1 MPIDEIEKIENTKKR
16 FDVLYY
22 ETRENEMEI
31 MNKISIMLK
40 HHITEINEI
49 DTLEKLSNIYKNIK
63 G

>member
-16 FDVLYY
+16 FDELYY

-31 MNKISIMLK
+31 MNKISKI
-40 HHITEINEI
+40 INDNI
-49 DTLEKLSNIYKNIK
+49 LDPNQVYDLELLSIIYKNIK

>member
-1 MPIDEIEKIENTKKR
+1 MPSDEIEKATKR

-31 MNKISIMLK
+31 MNKISNMIK
-40 HHITEINEI
+40 CHITEINEI